1 MTSTSTNKTW
11 AVNEQTK
18 HPPARRTGWSH
29 DWHSRWSH
37 ELGRKPL
44 RAVPCSWQATLEQH
58 VGRETRRHPLHRSA
72 AAEFRWPAPYC
83 CTLTARWPNSGS
95 DAYTAPI
102 TATNAAAEMRVAFQ
116 FPNRAFNLVPRTTAR
131 TSRSNEEPPSADT
144 SRCGPDRLR
153 MTDRRR
159 IARVLDERHQIV
171 AEEAESGDRQ
181 RQ

>member
-1 MTSTSTNKTW
+1 MS
-11 AVNEQTK
+11 
-18 HPPARRTGWSH
+18 WSALSACVLSNGA
-29 DWHSRWSH
+29 SRGSANGSKIRPSAIH
-37 ELGRKPL
+37 RISCAPTEKEPE
-44 RAVPCSWQATLEQH
+44 LEQH

-131 TSRSNEEPPSADT
+131 TSRSSEEPPSADT

-153 MTDRRR
+153 MNDRRR